1 MPELRLTPAQR
12 LWFVRVGLLLSVCLC
27 AAFGL
32 AGLALVPL
40 HPDESMQIYAS
51 RDFDRLLDDGLG
63 SLTTRPPYPVDSD
76 EHLRILNGSIHR
88 HFIGW
93 FRRLAGL
100 SPDVLPPAPGW
111 DWRLD
116 SGANIAR
123 GSLPPPEVLL
133 VGRLASAAFLPL
145 VAFAAAAIGG
155 ATVGSRWAILYLA
168 LLMLNPVVLLNT
180 RRAMQEGCLLGLGLL
195 TIWAGLAVGRSLAG
209 GRDPRLWRWA
219 PLGLSCGLVVAAKH
233 SGILFAV
240 AAAGL
245 VSAGWF
251 FGPRRDTRMLL
262 PAFVAAVTAV
272 LIFFALQPALWS
284 NPPERIKDLLA
295 LRSEM
300 MSAQAQGLPLGAAG
314 NTRLALIPFANPLQ
328 FHESIDVAGH
338 PLFAGWSAT
347 YSASWLAG
355 LPISGVMAWVF
366 FVLMVLGIWISFRG
380 FFAAGEAGFM
390 QTAPFTWWIVI
401 VLLLLFSPLPWQR
414 YFLPLIPPALLLVV
428 LGLKHVVSLLS
439 IVFALRQKS
448 YPAG

>member
-1 MPELRLTPAQR
+1 MNNAGRQ
-12 LWFVRVGLLLSVCLC
+12 W
-27 AAFGL
+27 L
-32 AGLALVPL
+32 AGAGWWVLIGILSIFGIAGVALVPL

-51 RDFDRLLDDGLG
+51 RDFDRLLAQGVG
-63 SLTTRPPYPVDSD
+63 SLTTQPPYRVDSD
-76 EHLRILNGSIHR
+76 DHLRILNGSIHR
-88 HFIGW
+88 HLVGW

-100 SPDVLPPAPGW
+100 PPDLLPPAPGW

-116 SGANIAR
+116 AGANITR

-133 VGRLASAAFLPL
+133 VGRLASAAFIPMIAL
-145 VAFAAAAIGG
+145 AAAAIGA
-155 ATVGSRWAILYLA
+155 ATVGSRWTIAYLV
-168 LLMLNPVVLLNT
+168 LLMLNPVVLLNA
-180 RRAMQEGCLLGLGLL
+180 RRAMQEGSLIGLGLL
-195 TIWAGLAVGRSLAG
+195 AVWAGLAVGRGLAG

-219 PLGLSCGLVVAAKH
+219 LLGLSCGLLVAAKH

-245 VSAGWF
+245 VSAGWL

-284 NPPERIKDLLA
+284 SPPERIKDLLA

-314 NTRLALIPFANPLQ
+314 NMRLALIPFASPLQ

-347 YSASWLAG
+347 YSASSLAG
-355 LPISGVMAWVF
+355 LPISGAMAWVF
-366 FVLMVLGIWISFRG
+366 FILVVIGIWTSFRG
-380 FFAAGEAGFM
+380 FFAVGEAGFT
-390 QTAPFTWWIVI
+390 QTAPFIWWIVI
-401 VLLLLFSPLPWQR
+401 VSFLVFNPLPWQR
-414 YFLPLIPPALLLVV
+414 YFLPLIPSALLLVV
-428 LGLKHVVSLLS
+428 LGLKHAASLLS
-439 IVFALRQKS
+439 VVFALRQKS
-448 YPAG
+448 YPLG